1 MKGGETDTAKPF
13 VKWVGGKTQLLRQLT
28 PLFPR
33 KFGRYFEPFLGGG
46 AVFFAIRPARATIN
60 DINQTL
66 AAAYAQL
73 RDDARGVIRDLQKIS
88 RKFSDEDAEGRRA
101 TYYTVRERYNAL
113 PPDSPARVPLFLF
126 LNRTAFNGVY
136 RENSKGHFN
145 VPIGSY
151 LNPRIV
157 DEDNLRM
164 VSAALSG
171 AEISSLPFEESVA
184 SAKRGDFVYFDP
196 PYHPLSRTSSFTSYS
211 KGSFGEA
218 DQVRLRDLFVKL
230 HKKGVRVML
239 SNSNAPLIRKLYADF
254 TQVPVSASRMVNA
267 KADRRGKITELVILS
282 YDPAQT

>member
-1 MKGGETDTAKPF
+1 MKGGKTDAAKPF
-13 VKWVGGKTQLLRQLT
+13 VKWVGGKTQLLSQLT

-46 AVFFAIRPARATIN
+46 AVFFAIRPTRATIN

-66 AAAYAQL
+66 VAAYAQL
-73 RDDARGVIRDLQKIS
+73 RDDVQGVIRDLRKIGREFGDGDIED
-88 RKFSDEDAEGRRA
+88 RKA
-101 TYYTVRERYNAL
+101 TYYAIRERYNAL

-157 DEDNLRM
+157 DENNLRL
-164 VSAALSG
+164 VGAALAG
-171 AEISSLPFEESVA
+171 TKITSLPFEASVA
-184 SAKRGDFVYFDP
+184 DAKRGDFVYFDP
-196 PYHPLSRTSSFTSYS
+196 PYHPLSRTSSFTGYS

-254 TQVPVSASRMVNA
+254 TQAPVSASRMVNA

>member
-1 MKGGETDTAKPF
+1 MKGGKTDTAKPF
-13 VKWVGGKTQLLRQLT
+13 VKWVGGKTQLLSQLT

-46 AVFFAIRPARATIN
+46 AVFFAIRPVRATIN

-66 AAAYAQL
+66 VATYARL
-73 RDDARGVIRDLQKIS
+73 RDDAPGVIRDLQKIN
-88 RKFSDEDAEGRRA
+88 RKFSNEDAEERRA
-101 TYYTVRERYNAL
+101 TYYAVRERYNAL

-145 VPIGSY
+145 VPVGSY

-157 DEDNLRM
+157 DEGNLRLA
-164 VSAALSG
+164 SAALSG
-171 AEISSLPFEESVA
+171 AKISNLPFEESVA
-184 SAKRGDFVYFDP
+184 DAKRGDFVYFDP
-196 PYHPLSRTSSFTSYS
+196 PYHPISRTSSFTGYS

-254 TQVPVSASRMVNA
+254 RQVPVSASRMVNA

-282 YDPAQT
+282 YDPART